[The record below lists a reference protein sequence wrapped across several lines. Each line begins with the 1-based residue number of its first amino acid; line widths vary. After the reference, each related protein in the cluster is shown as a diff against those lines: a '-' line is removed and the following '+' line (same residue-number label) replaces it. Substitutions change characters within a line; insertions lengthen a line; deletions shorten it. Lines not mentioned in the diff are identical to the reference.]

1 MLAKSNRT
9 SEETTI
15 MKTVDVLLDYLH
27 TDYKGTIAKVAN
39 LTAHGEITFDTL
51 FALFIPRTV
60 VVTDCPTTGE
70 PCALQIISATKV
82 NTGGNLPVY
91 ELLCESV
98 DAFDDMSEGGSWGAY
113 SASRFNPTAATS
125 ANIGAIPSVC
135 SGILGAYPVP
145 PRNPA
150 DAGVPQAARKP
161 FGRVQSRIFVSHFK
175 GTVNISSLDVYP
187 IIYHPDAGRLKM
199 SLIARGKKWL
209 ELRGIHHMQYDG
221 PAGYTLSCGGSKST
235 IKYSVGDLMRHISD
249 SESLMNTACR

>member
-1 MLAKSNRT
+1 
-9 SEETTI
+9 
-15 MKTVDVLLDYLH
+15 MKTVDVLLEYLH
-27 TDYKGTIAKVAN
+27 TDYKGTIAKFNN

-51 FALFIPRTV
+51 FALFVPRTV
-60 VVTDCPTTGE
+60 VVTNCPTTGE
-70 PCALQIISATKV
+70 PCALQIVSTTKV
-82 NTGGNLPVY
+82 NTGVNLY

-98 DAFDDMSEGGSWGAY
+98 DAFDDVSEGGSWGAY

-125 ANIGAIPSVC
+125 IHIGAIPSAYSV
-135 SGILGAYPVP
+135 IPGAYPGLP
-145 PRNPA
+145 GNPA
-150 DAGVPQAARKP
+150 DAGISQAARKP